1 MDNKYTKRFWISRLG
16 VSLVCVGMMAAP
28 ADAATSTEPQWS
40 QLYAEGVSALES
52 ETPTVA
58 EQRLRKALTLVKK
71 QSKNQEDIDKCMVKL
86 SSALTLLDK
95 TAEARSMLLQAL
107 PRAERAGGSHLTS
120 VLMGLG
126 SIEEAAGNHVAA
138 MKYYNRALGI
148 NEKNYGTYTPEAAAA
163 LHGLGRVNYKLGNK
177 SAATENYK
185 RAITILSKEPNLDAA
200 NQLKR
205 VMHEYGDLI
214 KGNDQSDK
222 TLIDDFNKDILNKS
236 SLSGSPAV
244 PQTGVP
250 SVASNSSPIS
260 GSVSSWQ
267 QQSTQQLETSRTSE
281 TNEAEAVSLRG
292 IHMPS
297 SDQALK
303 PAFKAMSDTVFG
315 QDRYRASEAQ
325 YQRMIAADIDSLGPN
340 HPSVANDLN
349 GLAQLYIAQK
359 KYSEAKQCLTRALAI
374 YESTYHAQ
382 NALTINTMASLA
394 LVEANLGQLPE
405 ASKLYRESLANAQEI
420 LGPNTLETAKILNGL
435 AFLYYQQGQ
444 LDKASTTYE
453 WAIASTE
460 QAVGKKDPL
469 LAACLKDYATVLRGL
484 DQNAKATEVET
495 RAGQILSQ

>member
-1 MDNKYTKRFWISRLG
+1 M
-16 VSLVCVGMMAAP
+16 P
-28 ADAATSTEPQWS
+28 ADAATTTEPQWS

-58 EQRLRKALTLVKK
+58 EQRLRKALVLVRK
-71 QSKNQEDIDKCMVKL
+71 QSKNQADIDKCMVKL
-86 SSALTLLDK
+86 ASALTLLDR
-95 TAEARSMLLQAL
+95 TAEARSLLLQAL

-126 SIEEAAGNHVAA
+126 SIEEAAGNHATA
-138 MKYYNRALGI
+138 MKYYNRALSI
-148 NEKNYGTYTPEAAAA
+148 NEKNYGTYSPEAAAA

-177 SAATENYK
+177 SAAGENYK

-214 KGNDQSDK
+214 KGDDQSDT
-222 TLIDDFNKDILNKS
+222 TLIKDFDKDVLNKLDEGKNS
-236 SLSGSPAV
+236 TSLRIGS
-244 PQTGVP
+244 Q
-250 SVASNSSPIS
+250 SVASSSTPAIS

-267 QQSTQQLETSRTSE
+267 QQSTQQLNTARTAE

-303 PAFKAMSDTVFG
+303 PAFKAMSDTIFG
-315 QDRYRASEAQ
+315 QNRYRAGEAQ
-325 YQRMIAADIDSLGPN
+325 YQRMIASDIDSLGPN

-359 KYSEAKQCLTRALAI
+359 KYAEARQCLTRALAI
-374 YESTYHAQ
+374 YESTYHGQ
-382 NALTINTMASLA
+382 NALTINTIASLA
-394 LVEANLGQLPE
+394 LVEANLGHITE

-420 LGPNTLETAKILNGL
+420 LGPNSLETAKILNGL

-484 DQNAKATEVET
+484 DQNAKAIEVET

>member
-1 MDNKYTKRFWISRLG
+1 MDNKYSNFLWISRLG
-16 VSLVCVGMMAAP
+16 VTLVL
-28 ADAATSTEPQWS
+28 AATLAASAGAATPQETQWT
-40 QLYAEGVSALES
+40 QVYAEGVSALES

-58 EQRLRKALTLVKK
+58 EERLRKALALVKK
-71 QSKNQEDIDKCMVKL
+71 QSKNPKDIDKCLVKL
-86 SSALTLLDK
+86 AAALTLLDK

-107 PRAERAGGSHLTS
+107 PRAERVGGSNLTS

-126 SIEEAAGNHVAA
+126 SIEEAAGNHTTA
-138 MKYYNRALGI
+138 MDYYNRALSI
-148 NEKNYGTYTPEAAAA
+148 SEKNYGTYSPEAAAA
-163 LHGLGRVNYKLGNK
+163 LHGLGRANFKLGNR
-177 SAATENYK
+177 SAAGENYK

-214 KGNDQSDK
+214 KGNDQSDT

-236 SLSGSPAV
+236 SASGSQTV

-303 PAFKAMSDTVFG
+303 PAFKAVSDTIFG
-315 QDRYRASEAQ
+315 QNRYRAGEAQ
-325 YQRMIAADIDSLGPN
+325 YQRMIASDIDSLGPN

-359 KYSEAKQCLTRALAI
+359 KYNEAKQCLSRALAI
-374 YESTYHAQ
+374 YTSTYHSQ

-394 LVEANLGQLPE
+394 LVEANLGQLAE

-420 LGPNTLETAKILNGL
+420 LGPNSLETAKILNGL